1 MNIIY
6 MIAGNFV
13 LFLAVSGF
21 CLLILAINLF
31 HWHTKALAKARAENP
46 SESNQANNK
55 PAKAAPT
62 LAPVPTVT
70 IAPVATIAPET
81 VPATPV
87 AASEESFDWSIYD
100 APAYLRLK
108 PRKVC

>member
-46 SESNQANNK
+46 SQSNQANNK
-55 PAKAAPT
+55 PAKAAPSV
-62 LAPVPTVT
+62 APVPAVT
-70 IAPVATIAPET
+70 IAPVATVAHET
-81 VPATPV
+81 VLAATV
-87 AASEESFDWSIYD
+87 ASIEESFDWSIYD
-100 APAYLRLK
+100 APAYLR
-108 PRKVC
+108 RND